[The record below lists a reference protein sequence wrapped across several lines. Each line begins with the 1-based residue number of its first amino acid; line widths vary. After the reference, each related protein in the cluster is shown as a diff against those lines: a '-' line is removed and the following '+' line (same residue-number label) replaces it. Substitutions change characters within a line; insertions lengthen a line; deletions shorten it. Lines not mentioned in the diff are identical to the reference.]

1 MKIKDTFLEIQEENA
16 HLKEQIDSLR
26 EENTRFK
33 AKNLALIKRC
43 QKLQEK
49 LDNVSLWDL
58 SEEAQE
64 EAGRQLARELLG
76 GA

>member
-16 HLKEQIDSLR
+16 HLKEEVTSLR

-76 GA
+76 GV

>member
-1 MKIKDTFLEIQEENA
+1 MKVKDTFLEIQEENT

>member
-1 MKIKDTFLEIQEENA
+1 MKIKDTFLEIQKENA